1 MVLTSANGTQERGFP
16 TSDWQPKGGYQP
28 LQAISA
34 GTEEGWKCSEPS
46 HISSCAAAD
55 RQVVCLHLSM

>member
-1 MVLTSANGTQERGFP
+1 M
-16 TSDWQPKGGYQP
+16 SDWQPKGGDQP
-28 LQAISA
+28 LRAISA

-46 HISSCAAAD
+46 HISCAAAD